1 MFEAINRNHVMKV
14 DLNFFWAGTALVGAI
29 ISYSNSNLKEISIL
43 NRGTQVNKLTK
54 SYKLKILV
62 SRSRVNHEY

>member
-1 MFEAINRNHVMKV
+1 MKV

-29 ISYSNSNLKEISIL
+29 ISYSNSNLKEISNL